1 MKMSLLVAVA
11 ALIDLLAAWLLMT
24 VGFGGLALV
33 MFAVAVAGVVFAFVQ
48 WRRGN

>member
-11 ALIDLLAAWLLMT
+11 AVIDLLAAWLLLT
-24 VGFGGLALV
+24 VGFGGLAIA
-33 MFAVAVAGVVFAFVQ
+33 MFAIAVAGGAFAFVQ